1 MHDKVQPNDFVNTPS
16 MRFGLGIPD
25 PGDRSKFK
33 TKLIYDEFGRTCNVA
48 VMVNKSVEYLWGIEQ
63 GSWKKPGLEPLGK
76 DEAGNK
82 LIGYKVT
89 WERSGPPRVSITQ
102 FVELVPGGL
111 SADGKKR
118 LLDTCLI
125 YYHITN
131 DDDVAHD
138 VGLRF
143 LLDTYIGANDAVPF
157 TIAGASELCN
167 THLSFNRAEEV
178 PEYISALERQ
188 DVQNPG
194 TVAHISLKYGA
205 GLEPPT
211 RVTLGAWPSADLRK
225 EPGGQLALMQ
235 NTRWSVPVLSMEL
248 AKNNQN
254 PLGDSAVT
262 LYWDSK
268 PIPPKQTRRVGF
280 AYGLGSVTGEKS
292 GGLGISTGGVL
303 VAEKEFTVTAYVK
316 NPPPGTTAT
325 LEVPKRLS
333 IVGSETIPVP
343 VIPPGSASPYS
354 PITWRVKAS
363 LGGMYTVRV
372 SLSTGV
378 TASKRIA
385 VEKAELFK

>member
-1 MHDKVQPNDFVNTPS
+1 
-16 MRFGLGIPD
+16 
-25 PGDRSKFK
+25 
-33 TKLIYDEFGRTCNVA
+33 
-48 VMVNKSVEYLWGIEQ
+48 
-63 GSWKKPGLEPLGK
+63 
-76 DEAGNK
+76 
-82 LIGYKVT
+82 
-89 WERSGPPRVSITQ
+89 
-102 FVELVPGGL
+102 
-111 SADGKKR
+111 
-118 LLDTCLI
+118 
-125 YYHITN
+125 
-131 DDDVAHD
+131 
-138 VGLRF
+138 
-143 LLDTYIGANDAVPF
+143 
-157 TIAGASELCN
+157 
-167 THLSFNRAEEV
+167 V

-372 SLSTGV
+372 NLSTGV